1 MFPGMPIKLHD
12 CIDRRHDQSDKKSE
26 LLIVEGDSASKSA
39 AHARDASFQAVLP
52 MQGKPLNA
60 WKASQNAVERNE
72 LFSAVTT
79 AIGVGLGYDLNIDE
93 MRYDQITLVFD
104 PDADGIHCGA
114 LMLMFFY
121 RWMRPLVDQGLIGQI
136 QPPIYE
142 IRSPD
147 GEERLHAF
155 SDQQYRRI
163 RAALEAKQMQ
173 FQSQRYRGLASMN
186 SDTLVRTCLDPST
199 RHRILLTQKD
209 AEAAIGVFGGGQP
222 RRSLR

>member
-1 MFPGMPIKLHD
+1 MYPRMPIKLHD
-12 CIDRRHDQSDKKSE
+12 CVDRRNKQSVQKSE

-39 AHARDASFQAVLP
+39 AQARDTSFQAVLP

-60 WKASQNAVERNE
+60 WKASRKAVERNA
-72 LFSAVTT
+72 LLAAVTT
-79 AIGVGLGYDLNIDE
+79 AIGVGFGDDLVIEE
-93 MRYDQITLVFD
+93 MRYDQITLIFD

-121 RWMRPLVDQGLIGQI
+121 RWMRPLVDQGMIGQI

-142 IRSPD
+142 IRSPG

-155 SDQQYRRI
+155 SDQQYHKI
-163 RAALEAKQMQ
+163 RAALEEKQMQ

-186 SDTLVRTCLDPST
+186 SDTLVRTCLDPTT
-199 RHRILLTQKD
+199 RHRILLTPKD
-209 AEAAIGVFGGGQP
+209 AEAAVGVFGGGP
-222 RRSLR
+222 TGRGMR